1 MHMLSPVIPATQE
14 TEIRRITVQGWPG
27 QKVPKIP
34 SPPIKAGCGGMH
46 LHLGYMGGI
55 NRRIMHQA
63 DQDKNNNKTNKQ
75 KPMRPYSKK

>member
-1 MHMLSPVIPATQE
+1 
-14 TEIRRITVQGWPG
+14 
-27 QKVPKIP
+27 
-34 SPPIKAGCGGMH
+34 MH